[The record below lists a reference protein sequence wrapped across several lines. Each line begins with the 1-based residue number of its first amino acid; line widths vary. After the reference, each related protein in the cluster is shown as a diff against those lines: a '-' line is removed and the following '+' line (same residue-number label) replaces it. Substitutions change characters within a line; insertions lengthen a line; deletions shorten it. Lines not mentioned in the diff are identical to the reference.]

1 MDRKSLP
8 DGMKKGIKKEMKQL
22 SKRSRQDL
30 CAKNRHWI
38 WLGSVTML
46 VVLIAGLVWILFQ
59 FNSTRAARHT
69 FEQLRECLSEMDISR
84 DMTELVIP
92 NERCND
98 ELYVLD
104 MGQFKR
110 LQVLWI
116 GSYSFGRV
124 HSVRLNGL
132 KKLER
137 VVIGD
142 MNFTNSTGELI
153 ICNCDAL
160 KELRVGRESFKSY
173 DSIVLSDLPLLE
185 VLRMDGESFKEASE
199 LKLTGLS
206 SLKRVMMGHDCF
218 VKVSELRLIEMSS
231 LERVV
236 IGDRCF
242 TDCSG
247 SFVVRDCN
255 DLRELHIGRGSFMSF
270 AFFELTGLPLLE
282 VIRMDGESF
291 KEASELKLT
300 GLSSLKKVMMGHDC
314 FSQSNGRCIISQC
327 KALNEVTLG
336 NGSFGEYY
344 SFQLDDLPGLEVLD
358 VGDDCFER
366 TVMWTLEQLSGLKQ
380 VSIGERSFSKK
391 NGALLVKNC
400 GQLESFVIRNQSFT
414 SYASFELEGVPLLKS
429 LKVKSNCFR
438 DVTALKLD
446 GLSRL
451 EVFEVGDDC
460 FTNVKELQL
469 IGLNELKSV
478 VIGENSFTKEKNDW
492 GDDSERHFFLKDCEQ
507 VKELRVGRYSFSDY
521 SVIEIANVSSLEVI
535 EIGDLNGISYNFY
548 SASLR
553 LRSVIVIW

>member
-104 MGQFKR
+104 MGQFKK

-116 GSYSFGRV
+116 GSYSFGHV

-173 DSIVLSDLPLLE
+173 DSIVLSDLPHLE
-185 VLRMDGESFKEASE
+185 VLR
-199 LKLTGLS
+199 L
-206 SLKRVMMGHDCF
+206 
-218 VKVSELRLIEMSS
+218 
-231 LERVV
+231 
-236 IGDRCF
+236 
-242 TDCSG
+242 
-247 SFVVRDCN
+247 
-255 DLRELHIGRGSFMSF
+255 
-270 AFFELTGLPLLE
+270 
-282 VIRMDGESF
+282 DGESF

-344 SFQLDDLPGLEVLD
+344 SFQLDGLPGLEVLD
-358 VGDDCFER
+358 VGDDCFEKA
-366 TVMWTLEQLSGLKQ
+366 VMWTLEQLSGLKQ
-380 VSIGERSFSKK
+380 VSIGERSFSKE

-400 GQLESFVIRNQSFT
+400 GQLASFVIRNQSFT